1 VPSWPDARN
10 QPAQS
15 SSALHHA
22 SVYLE
27 STSSPT
33 TLSETVR
40 SATSAS
46 IYASPIPSAITA
58 RSASTTLISL
68 NTGIPT
74 HSATT
79 TATITVLATV
89 LVQPTTQSVALQES
103 SPGITSEAAAEA
115 IQPTR
120 PLRMPP
126 TVQIG
131 LGVGI
136 AVCVLSLSGMA
147 AFYTWRRRKNSNQNI
162 STPKADRRT
171 SLNKF
176 FTSRRYK
183 DYKDNKDDAEW
194 SIESVEK
201 VAIVRNMRAQS
212 VLTVSRSNSRRSNE
226 TSDNGTVAVGIHG
239 RVPTLALNSHPM
251 TPSDIAFDTASSPAN
266 LTVSK
271 DSLKNG
277 EKRKPSSWPLD
288 N

>member
-1 VPSWPDARN
+1 VPSWPDARK

-46 IYASPIPSAITA
+46 IYASPIPSVITA
-58 RSASTTLISL
+58 SSASTTLISL

-89 LVQPTTQSVALQES
+89 LVQPTTHSVALQES
-103 SPGITSEAAAEA
+103 SPSTTSEAAAEA

-147 AFYTWRRRKNSNQNI
+147 AFYTWRRRKNSNQNL

-171 SLNKF
+171 SPIKF
-176 FTSRRYK
+176 FTPRR
-183 DYKDNKDDAEW
+183 YKDNKDDAEW

-212 VLTVSRSNSRRSNE
+212 VLTVSRSSSRRSNG

-251 TPSDIAFDTASSPAN
+251 TPGDIAFDTASSPAN
-266 LTVSK
+266 LAVSK
-271 DSLKNG
+271 DSLKDG
-277 EKRKPSSWPLD
+277 EK
-288 N
+288 